1 MELLGS
7 DVLADERYRVPP
19 PLPGAAGLAWLRAHV
34 PRFCD
39 GPTHARRRALV
50 DALLTG
56 LTIRPGPSHDPTAA
70 LLCALGLPEEC
81 AADVALVAGAYQPHA
96 HQSAEADAAVE
107 RLVAACGPRDETT
120 AARICVLVQAHGA
133 IRALLA
139 NRRNGLSG
147 PPVPT
152 TRRIAPDGRT
162 VEVDLTDAPFGR
174 GRHTCPGRSMTE
186 QLVGGIVP

>member
-7 DVLADERYRVPP
+7 DVLADERYRVPASS
-19 PLPGAAGLAWLRAHV
+19 PGATGLAWLRAHV
-34 PRFCD
+34 ARFCD

-50 DALLTG
+50 DELLHG
-56 LTIRPGPSHDPTAA
+56 LTVGPSDDPTAA
-70 LLCALGLPEEC
+70 LLGALDLPEEC

-96 HQSAEADAAVE
+96 QQSTEADAALE

-120 AARICVLVQAHGA
+120 AARICVVVQAHGA
-133 IRALLA
+133 IQALLA
-139 NRRNGLSG
+139 NRRNGVSG

-152 TRRIAPDGRT
+152 TRRIAPDGGT

-174 GRHTCPGRSMTE
+174 GRHACPGRSITE
-186 QLVGGIVP
+186 QLVGVTLP